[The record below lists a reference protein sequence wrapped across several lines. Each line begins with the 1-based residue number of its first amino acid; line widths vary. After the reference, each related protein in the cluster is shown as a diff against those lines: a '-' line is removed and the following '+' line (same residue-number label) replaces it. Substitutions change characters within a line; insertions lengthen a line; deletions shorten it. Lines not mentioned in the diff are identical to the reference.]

1 MANFKE
7 PQHRASETATFR
19 FTREDKLLLSDLSR
33 IEGCS
38 RTELLRRLLRERAM
52 RSDSPAWEG
61 SAPEWSAGSE
71 PSPQMVSPPPEES
84 TAVLPDE
91 PVIISTFGQ
100 LLCEFQ
106 AHSGVRGARVQQEL
120 DDTVR
125 FVTGADGDGALLS
138 KELSLQS
145 INGTMLQDVR
155 EKIRVRKLR
164 FPAKNLHLT
173 YLRMIFN
180 FAVNRGLLT
189 GVDPAEDL
197 RSLTAREV
205 ADALPLSIRTT

>member
-1 MANFKE
+1 MVNFKE

-19 FTREDKLLLSDLSR
+19 FTREDKALLADLSR

-52 RSDSPAWEG
+52 RSDSPAWDG
-61 SAPEWSAGSE
+61 RLPEVPAE
-71 PSPQMVSPPPEES
+71 FQAPPEILTPPVEE
-84 TAVLPDE
+84 AVAVPDE
-91 PVIISTFGQ
+91 EPVVISTFGQ
-100 LLCEFQ
+100 LLFEFQ

-125 FVTGADGDGALLS
+125 FVTGADGGEALLS

-155 EKIRVRKLR
+155 EKIRVRQLR

-180 FAVNRGLLT
+180 FAVTRGLLT